1 MEPRSQ
7 GVEAM
12 TAESRTP
19 LPTEREALDRLL
31 GMYSTK
37 IKELETDLAEMTK
50 ERDHWKANHAD
61 MVQRNAVLSQRPDL
75 PVDRLPAIAK
85 YESIIAALKS
95 QAEQTKPSFWRK
107 GTTFAPANPDNPMWK
122 PDGDGWTPYYAGPQA
137 EQTAGNKQHD

>member
-50 ERDHWKANHAD
+50 DRERAWKEHKAMFD
-61 MVQRNAVLSQRPDL
+61 QVFD
-75 PVDRLPAIAK
+75 DRERIKEEL
-85 YESIIAALKS
+85 AALKS